1 MPVNIAEGSSINSAD
16 SNTDCFWKDF
26 QIDTPNSVA
35 HSIYVSSSSIRLTPK
50 GNQERHKFTPTTLK
64 G

>member
-1 MPVNIAEGSSINSAD
+1 MPVNIAEGSSIKY

-35 HSIYVSSSSIRLTPK
+35 HSIYVSSSSIRLTSK
-50 GNQERHKFTPTTLK
+50 GNQERHKFTPITLK